1 MNDIKYQLVL
11 LGQAKAAKSA
21 AISGQVSKL
30 FAELGLDFAV
40 HGELLTGASRLPEW
54 EGFPVAVWFGGV
66 EATDADEVKLVD
78 EFLARGFAVF
88 PVVKSL
94 SDYSKCVPTN
104 LRPINGQEYIV
115 SKVANDIMLGFRLA
129 RRHRQAFISYKRSE
143 SAGVASQLFHELSD
157 RGYRVFL
164 DTASVEAGVNFQ
176 NALWSRMADVDLLIL
191 LDTPNAL
198 KSEWVHK
205 EFNRAHD
212 LGMAVVQL
220 IWPSHKRSVGT
231 ELSAP
236 LPLKLKDFI
245 GKRALA
251 NSRLQGETLGRIVD
265 RIESERIRSL
275 NCRRTRVVDV
285 LTTTMS
291 NGNFKFIVHPA
302 KHLDVMRGN
311 SKLAEVIPFVGVPD
325 STAVH
330 EHDRAKQYEHTV
342 VVYNGLG
349 VDEEWATHIKWLKQ
363 RAVVEIFPTDDFGK
377 YLERFSV

>member
-11 LGQAKAAKSA
+11 LGQEKAARSV

-30 FAELGLDFAV
+30 FADLGLDFAV

-54 EGFPVAVWFGGV
+54 EGFPVAVWFGG
-66 EATDADEVKLVD
+66 AGMPDADEVKVVD

-94 SDYSKCVPTN
+94 LGYKECVPTN
-104 LRPINGQEYIV
+104 LHPINGQEFSV

-205 EFNRAHD
+205 ELNRAHD

-220 IWPSHKRSVGT
+220 IWPNHKRSTGT

-236 LPLKLKDFI
+236 LPLKLKDFV

-251 NSRLQGETLGRIVD
+251 NSRLQGEALGKIVD

-275 NCRRTRVVDV
+275 NSRRTRVVDV

-291 NGNFKFIVHPA
+291 SGNFKFIVHPA
-302 KHLDVMRGN
+302 KHLDVMRDN

-330 EHDRAKQYEHTV
+330 EHDRTKQYEHTV

-377 YLERFSV
+377 YLERFSS

>member
-11 LGQAKAAKSA
+11 LGQDKASKAA
-21 AISGQVSKL
+21 AITGQVTKL
-30 FAELGLDFAV
+30 FAELGLDFAI
-40 HGELLTGASRLPEW
+40 HGEVLAGASRLPEW
-54 EGFPVAVWFGGV
+54 EGFPVAVWFGGTGK
-66 EATDADEVKLVD
+66 ADADEVKLAD

-88 PVVKSL
+88 PVVKLL
-94 SDYSKCVPTN
+94 SDYSKSVPTN
-104 LRPINGQEYIV
+104 LHPINGQEYVV

-129 RRHRQAFISYKRSE
+129 RRQRQAFISYKRTD

-205 EFNRAHD
+205 ELNRAHD

-220 IWPSHKRSVGT
+220 IWPNHKRSVGT

-251 NSRLQGETLGRIVD
+251 SSRLQEATLVRIVD

-275 NCRRTRVVDV
+275 NSRRTRVVDV

-291 NGNFKFIVHPA
+291 SGNYKFIVHPA

-311 SKLAEVIPFVGVPD
+311 AKLAEVIPFVGVPD

-330 EHDRAKQYEHTV
+330 EHDRTKQYEHTV